1 MIFSLYPFRVFRD
14 QGSRSVSFCGGNTRT
29 PKIGLVELQSAAKH
43 FPPLLLTSVILSIYD
58 RTHSTVLTLSL
69 FSQLLII
76 Y

>member
-14 QGSRSVSFCGGNTRT
+14 RGSRSVSFCEATRT
-29 PKIGLVELQSAAKH
+29 PEFGLVELQSAAKH